1 MKKRASQ
8 KSAATSKKQ
17 APPKKQAAKKQTAK
31 KQGAK
36 KKSPKKKAVKKK
48 STPRKATVKQSALKA
63 AAVKK
68 LVKQPPEDQGG
79 ADQHALSG
87 KSTVFASS
95 KTNEWQPF
103 PLLRIIEDQEIRQE
117 MAARKVELDAQY
129 ERAEVAYDLL
139 SKEIELQKLRRENK
153 DEKSQG
159 EQRKNYGD
167 VTGIAICFRTKYR
180 QVVSPLQYVLD
191 VNVSCKKNECD
202 LKQRKIDP
210 LPPAIN
216 GTPIKV
222 REGSFQFAAS
232 SDVGRLASG
241 NGPADPV
248 APDESILG
256 GQPIAEKNH
265 TANFGTLGI
274 VFEMGGKNFGLSN
287 EHVTSGN
294 TVRIISSGAGFQD
307 VGPVVDKKSE
317 HSDDGSYVDASY
329 FSLKPLEDRL
339 KDKGVLTIP
348 YQIKDLNDGHAPL
361 DVLFATREVESS
373 DKGFPVYKYG
383 ASSGALL
390 TGKITSIK
398 TQVDINGTKRGVFRV
413 ESYPKPLITGGDSG
427 AVKLIKATVNNQLC
441 WVVIG
446 IVFGQLM
453 DQIGNKLIPNDHV
466 AFACHISQVLKKLDL
481 VDAIPAEKKTEEWT
495 PVD

>member
-48 STPRKATVKQSALKA
+48 STPRKATVKQSPPKA

-191 VNVSCKKNECD
+191 VNVSRKKDEGQ
-202 LKQRKIDP
+202 LKASNFDP

-232 SDVGRLASG
+232 SDVGRLAAG
-241 NGPADPV
+241 DGPAHPV
-248 APDESILG
+248 AKDSPILG
-256 GQPIAEKNH
+256 GQPIADKNH
-265 TANFGTLGI
+265 ERNFGTLGI

-287 EHVTSGN
+287 RHVTKSK
-294 TVRIISSGAGFQD
+294 TVRIISSDFKSQD
-307 VGPVVDKKSE
+307 LGPVEEKV
-317 HSDDGSYVDASY
+317 SDHTSNGRYVDASY
-329 FSLKPLEDRL
+329 FSLKLLEAQ
-339 KDKGVLTIP
+339 GVLSIP
-348 YQIKDLNDGHAPL
+348 YQIKDLNDGNAPL
-361 DVLFATREVESS
+361 DVVFATEEVQNS
-373 DKGFPVYKYG
+373 DRYFPIYKYG
-383 ASSGALL
+383 AKTGALL
-390 TGKITSIK
+390 NGKITAIK
-398 TQVDINGTKRGVFRV
+398 TQVNIGGPKKGVIRV
-413 ESYPKPLITGGDSG
+413 ESNTTRFLEGGDSG
-427 AVKLIKATVNNQLC
+427 SVLLIKATVGSKLS

-453 DQIGNKLIPNDHV
+453 DKVGDNFVPNDHV
-466 AFACHISQVLKKLDL
+466 AFGCHISHVLKMLGILDAL
-481 VDAIPAEKKTEEWT
+481 PAEKLTATWT
-495 PVD
+495 PVN